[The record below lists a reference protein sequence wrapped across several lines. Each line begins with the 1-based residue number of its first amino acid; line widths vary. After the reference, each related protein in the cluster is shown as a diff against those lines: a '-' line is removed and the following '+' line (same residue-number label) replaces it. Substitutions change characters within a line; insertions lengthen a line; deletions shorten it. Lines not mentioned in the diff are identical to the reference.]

1 MFKKCYYL
9 DWIIRAG
16 KFDFFGDPADEGVVV
31 RPDSEGRKIALR
43 VAGRVDADVVAGN
56 ALVAFHLDDRLS
68 DFATCNTLRSV
79 LGNTSVELTIE
90 NEFQNIRLILY
101 F

>member
-1 MFKKCYYL
+1 MFKKFGYL

-31 RPDSEGRKIALR
+31 RPDSEGREVALR

-68 DFATCNTLRSV
+68 DFATCNALGSV
-79 LGNTSVELTIE
+79 LSAEVTIE
-90 NEFQNIRLILY
+90 NEFQNIPLILY

>member
-1 MFKKCYYL
+1 
-9 DWIIRAG
+9 
-16 KFDFFGDPADEGVVV
+16 V
-31 RPDSEGRKIALR
+31 RPNSEGREVALR

-68 DFATCNTLRSV
+68 DFAACNALGSV
-79 LGNTSVELTIE
+79 LGNTSAELTIE
-90 NEFQNIRLILY
+90 NEFQNIPLILY